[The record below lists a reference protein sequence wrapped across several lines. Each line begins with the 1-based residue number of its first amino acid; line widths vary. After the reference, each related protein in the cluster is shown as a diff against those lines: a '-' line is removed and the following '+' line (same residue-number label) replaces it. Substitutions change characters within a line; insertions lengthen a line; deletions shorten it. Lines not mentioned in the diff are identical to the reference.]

1 MIDYYNDNSDVF
13 IKSTVDCKMDE
24 VYEPFL
30 KNLNEGDRILD
41 AGCGSGR
48 DSLQFKKLGFNVE
61 AFDISEKM
69 VEAATDL
76 TGIAVRRQSFLDI
89 EYKEEFDAVWA
100 CASLLHVNRKMLPEA
115 FKKLHEALKKDGIMY
130 CSFKLREQDY
140 IKDGRSFTC
149 FNEIDLNR
157 FIKKLGIF
165 EILQIYVTHDSR
177 VDRKNELWINTI
189 LKKSSTNQIDN

>member
-69 VEAATDL
+69 VEAATGL

-100 CASLLHVNRKMLPEA
+100 CASLLHVNRDILPEA
-115 FKKLHEALKKDGIMY
+115 FKKLHKALHEDGIMY
-130 CSFKLREQDY
+130 CSFKLRDEDFT
-140 IKDGRSFTC
+140 KDGRSFTC
-149 FNEIDLNR
+149 FTERSFKSFLD
-157 FIKKLGIF
+157 KLKIF
-165 EILQIYVTHDSR
+165 DILKIYVTHDSR
-177 VDRKNELWINTI
+177 VERKNELWINAI
-189 LKKSSTNQIDN
+189 LKKNISI